1 MLAEASLHASEA
13 ACHFTL
19 HRVGDEPYSHDLM
32 SSELYG
38 QRTTVNIEWS
48 IGYL

>member
-13 ACHFTL
+13 ACPFAL

-32 SSELYG
+32 SSELYA

-48 IGYL
+48 IGY